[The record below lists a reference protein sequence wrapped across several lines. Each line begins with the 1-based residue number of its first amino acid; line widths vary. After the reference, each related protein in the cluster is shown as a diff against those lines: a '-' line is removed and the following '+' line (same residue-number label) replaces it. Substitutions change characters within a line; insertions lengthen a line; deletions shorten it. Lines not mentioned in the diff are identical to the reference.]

1 MIRCADSCSA
11 AALGR
16 VRAGF
21 RSAAVAAVLNAIA
34 TMRLVRVTAI
44 GRMTLTSVKAG
55 PPYTDGTLPL
65 VSLEPP
71 YATAFR
77 LHEADVRVLPQTRE
91 RAPATGIASAGTERI
106 DEQCGARGADIL

>member
-21 RSAAVAAVLNAIA
+21 RSAALATVFNAIA
-34 TMRLVRVTAI
+34 AMRLVRMTAI

-55 PPYTDGTLPL
+55 PPYTDQTVPL

-71 YATAFR
+71 YATVFR
-77 LHEADVRVLPQTRE
+77 LHEADMRILAQARE
-91 RAPATGIASAGTERI
+91 RAPATRIVGASAE
-106 DEQCGARGADIL
+106 

>member
-21 RSAAVAAVLNAIA
+21 RSAAVATVFNAIA
-34 TMRLVRVTAI
+34 AMRLVRVTAI

-55 PPYTDGTLPL
+55 PPYTDRTTGTGFIRTPCH
-65 VSLEPP
+65 
-71 YATAFR
+71 ATALR
-77 LHEADVRVLPQTRE
+77 LHEADVRILPQARK
-91 RAPATGIASAGTERI
+91 RAPATRI
-106 DEQCGARGADIL
+106 VCAAC